1 MSLAEKYPKE
11 VKQIL
16 ARYPAEYKR
25 SAVMP
30 LLYLAQR
37 RDGYITKAAMQD
49 IADMLEIGVTDVGE
63 LIGFYTLYQ
72 DKKEGKYRMQVCTDL
87 PCALRGADQFMDALC
102 ANLGI
107 KLGETTPDGL
117 ITLEAVTCLA
127 ACDRAPMFQLQSQEG
142 LEYHENMTVDRTMEL
157 VEALRKAAGEAGSAG
172 KQ

>member
-37 RDGYITKAAMQD
+37 EDGYITKSAMQD
-49 IADMLEIGVTDVGE
+49 IAEMLEIGVTDVGE
-63 LIGFYTLYQ
+63 LVGFYTLYH

-157 VEALRKAAGEAGSAG
+157 IEALKKAAGDGGSAG